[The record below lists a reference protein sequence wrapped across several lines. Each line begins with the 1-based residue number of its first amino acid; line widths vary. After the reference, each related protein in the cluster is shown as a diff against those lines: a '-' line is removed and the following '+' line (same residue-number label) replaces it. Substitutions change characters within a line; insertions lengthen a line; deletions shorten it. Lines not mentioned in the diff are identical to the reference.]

1 MVYCAAQPDTD
12 SGDSSVNPS
21 REDVSMAVSSL
32 DQSAKPPSFDST
44 LVHPRTPSSLS
55 PSPVTPE
62 SPQYSSS
69 SRSTTS
75 LPGYSDSLPVP
86 DYRPNP
92 TGGEQRLEFVP
103 RSSFYGG
110 NPGVWT
116 KKIKDVTITMHNQD
130 PIETQRAPRYG
141 RRGIIRGT
149 IEFDEE
155 NLATFEKVKLVVR
168 LLVICAAWVTK
179 RS

>member
-1 MVYCAAQPDTD
+1 MLYYPARPDMD
-12 SGDSSVNPS
+12 SGDSSLNAS
-21 REDVSMAVSSL
+21 REDLSVAVGPL
-32 DQSAKPPSFDST
+32 DRSTKPPSFDSSFARPGT
-44 LVHPRTPSSLS
+44 LPSLS
-55 PSPVTPE
+55 PSPVTSDATLP
-62 SPQYSSS
+62 SPSPN
-69 SRSTTS
+69 STPS

-103 RSSFYGG
+103 RGDVCSR
-110 NPGVWT
+110 NIGVWT
-116 KKIKDVTITMHNQD
+116 KRIKDMTITIHDQD
-130 PIETQRAPRYG
+130 PIEVQHAPRYG

-168 LLVICAAWVTK
+168 LLVIYPPG
-179 RS
+179 